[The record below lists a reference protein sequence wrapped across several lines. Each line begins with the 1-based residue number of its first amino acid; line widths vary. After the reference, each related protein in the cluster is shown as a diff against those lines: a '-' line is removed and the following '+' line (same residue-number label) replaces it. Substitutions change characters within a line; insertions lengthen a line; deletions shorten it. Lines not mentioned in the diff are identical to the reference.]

1 MVFLLMKYISS
12 TLAYM
17 QRPYVKTMAMCLAVS
32 YIRNATSSKEKT
44 DDIITFTQ
52 FEEGKLL
59 YETHDNAESS
69 EKSNDN

>member
-1 MVFLLMKYISS
+1 
-12 TLAYM
+12 
-17 QRPYVKTMAMCLAVS
+17 MCLAVS